1 MSSAIA
7 IGSDGDICLDSAGR
21 ICTVSGAGKLT
32 QDLTLI
38 IRSIR
43 GSCPFNTLYGMDD
56 VTAMHSPRLMASA
69 ISSAIL
75 QHPDV
80 MRVDE
85 VNVSKDSRTIFAAIK
100 ASLIDGSSVSLEVSV

>member
-7 IGSDGDICLDSAGR
+7 LGADGDICLDSAGR
-21 ICTVSGAGKLT
+21 ICTVSGAGKLI

-38 IRSIR
+38 VRSIR

-56 VTAMHSPRLMASA
+56 VTAMHSQRLMASA
-69 ISSAIL
+69 ISSAVL

-85 VNVSKDSRTIFAAIK
+85 VNVSKENRTILATIK
-100 ASLIDGSSVSLEVSV
+100 ASLIDGTTVSLEVSV